1 MALTLSPT
9 NDSFAILSLPDL
21 RLTTF
26 NFLTGRL
33 HRAYDES
40 LTAIQEMQQAGTAGV
55 ELDSMEFGRRLA
67 VERELERLALE
78 AVVEGTRGSTAS
90 IGQPA
95 WDEGGKFVLYPT
107 LLGIKGAQPLSAR
120 LLCAGTDTD
129 EDRVA

>member
-78 AVVEGTRGSTAS
+78 AVVEGTRGGTAS

-107 LLGIKGAQPLSAR
+107 LLGIKGA
-120 LLCAGTDTD
+120 
-129 EDRVA
+129 